1 MTDFNIGDEVIFK
14 NHRLQLGDKV
24 VFTDKFT
31 ILSGR
36 ISDICKE
43 NNQKYYLIKVIDSD
57 FSVVTYG
64 VNSNYVIR
72 TVSSLDK
79 LEFMK

>member
-64 VNSNYVIR
+64 VNPNYVIR

-79 LEFMK
+79 LEFIK